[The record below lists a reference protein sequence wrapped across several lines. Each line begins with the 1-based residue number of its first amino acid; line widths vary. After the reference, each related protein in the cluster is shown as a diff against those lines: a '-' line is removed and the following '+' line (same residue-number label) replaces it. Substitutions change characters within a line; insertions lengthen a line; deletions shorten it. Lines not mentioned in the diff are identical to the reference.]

1 MKRQRG
7 FTLVEVICYITLIL
21 VFFTAFLRVV
31 TFSLSKAGQISLKN
45 ILDQKSENLEL
56 FIKNQLCYGDNI
68 KSLQD
73 GDTLVSYVVFSKRYG
88 SPNLFDVSKKRIY
101 LSRYKTLMLETKN
114 ATYKKNADSYI
125 RVSEKTGT
133 DNVVEESVESAESYE
148 KAGRAYFEIKTTKKG
163 EEEVIDFDLPFESG
177 RFDFLDD

>member
-1 MKRQRG
+1 MR
-7 FTLVEVICYITLIL
+7 
-21 VFFTAFLRVV
+21 
-31 TFSLSKAGQISLKN
+31 
-45 ILDQKSENLEL
+45 
-56 FIKNQLCYGDNI
+56 
-68 KSLQD
+68 
-73 GDTLVSYVVFSKRYG
+73 
-88 SPNLFDVSKKRIY
+88 P
-101 LSRYKTLMLETKN
+101 KTPHTI
-114 ATYKKNADSYI
+114 KNADSYI